1 MATQK
6 LTAAFI
12 QNARAEAGK
21 ERSIYWDSTL
31 PSFGLM
37 VTKAGHRSYVLQYRN
52 SGQTSRRITLP
63 SVLNLDPARKE
74 ARKILGEV
82 ARGQDPAQER
92 RKTANPNTLQAVAER
107 YLEREGRKLRSTPR
121 RKADLERLVYP
132 TLGNRP
138 IEDIK
143 RSDINALLDT
153 VEDQRGAA
161 MADSI
166 LGTLRRICGW
176 HAIRDDRYTPPF
188 VRGMARR
195 TKEERERSR
204 ILTDDELRRV
214 WKAAE
219 TFPGPWG
226 FYIRFLLLTAC
237 RRTEAAAMTWDEISD
252 DGVWTIPAKRVKT
265 GIETALPLSKAALKL
280 LSGVPRIQDC
290 PHVFTATGRGPITNF
305 SFNKLQ
311 LDMASGVKGWRLHDL
326 RRTAR
331 SLMSRAEVN
340 ADVAERCLGHVI
352 PGVRGVYDKHHYIPQ
367 MRAAF
372 EDLAK
377 EIAAVVG
384 R

>member
-6 LTAAFI
+6 LTAAFV
-12 QNARAEAGK
+12 QNARAEEGK
-21 ERSIYWDSTL
+21 DRTIYWDSSL
-31 PSFGLM
+31 SSFGLM

-52 SGQTSRRITLP
+52 GGQTSRRITLS
-63 SVLNLDPARKE
+63 SVLNLDSARRE

-82 ARGQDPAQER
+82 ARGEDPAQDR
-92 RKTANPNTLQAVAER
+92 RKTANPNTLQAVCER
-107 YLEREGRKLRSTPR
+107 YLTREGPKLRSAAR

-132 TLGNRP
+132 TLGSKP
-138 IEDIK
+138 IESIK
-143 RSDINALLDT
+143 RSDINALLDS
-153 VEDQRGAA
+153 VEDERGAA

-166 LGTLRRICGW
+166 LATLRRVCGW

-195 TKEERERSR
+195 TKEQRERDR

-226 FYIRFLLLTAC
+226 VYIRFLLLTAC
-237 RRTEAAAMTWDEISD
+237 RRTEAAAMTWDELSN
-252 DGVWTIPAKRVKT
+252 GVWTIPAKRVKT
-265 GIETALPLSKAALKL
+265 GVETALPLSKAALKL

-290 PHVFTATGRGPITNF
+290 PHVFTASGRGPITNF

-352 PGVRGVYDKHHYIPQ
+352 PGVRGVYDRHKYIAE
-367 MRAAF
+367 MGKAF
-372 EDLAK
+372 EALAK

>member
-6 LTAAFI
+6 LTTGFV
-12 QNARAEAGK
+12 QNARAEEGK

-37 VTKAGHRSYVLQYRN
+37 VTRAGHRSYVLQYRN
-52 SGQTSRRITLP
+52 GGQTSRRITLS
-63 SVLNLDPARKE
+63 SVLNLDSARKE

-82 ARGQDPAQER
+82 ARGEDPAQER
-92 RKTANPNTLQAVAER
+92 RKVANPNTLKAVAER
-107 YLEREGRKLRSTPR
+107 YLEREGRKLRSAPR

-138 IEDIK
+138 IESIK

-153 VEDQRGAA
+153 VEDERGAA

-176 HAIRDDRYTPPF
+176 HAIRDDGYTPPF

-195 TKEERERSR
+195 TQQERSRSR
-204 ILTDDELRRV
+204 ILSDDELRRV
-214 WKAAE
+214 WRAAE

-226 FYIRFLLLTAC
+226 VYIRFLLLTAC
-237 RRTEAAAMTWDEISD
+237 RRTEAAGMAWGEIADS
-252 DGVWTIPAKRVKT
+252 VWTISASRAKT
-265 GIETALPLSKAALKL
+265 GVERALPLSKTALKL
-280 LSGVPRIQDC
+280 LAEIPRIKDC
-290 PHVFTATGRGPITNF
+290 PHVFTSTGRGPITNF
-305 SFNKLQ
+305 SFQK
-311 LDMASGVKGWRLHDL
+311 MAFDHACGVTKWRLHDL

-331 SLMSRAEVN
+331 SLMSRCPGVSP
-340 ADVAERCLGHVI
+340 DIAERCLGHVI
-352 PGVRGVYDKHHYIPQ
+352 PGVRGVYDRHKYLAE
-367 MRAAF
+367 MGKAF
-372 EDLAK
+372 EALAVQ
-377 EIAAVVG
+377 IAAIV

>member
-6 LTAAFI
+6 LTAAFV
-12 QNARAEAGK
+12 QDARAEEGK

-52 SGQTSRRITLP
+52 GGQTSRRITL
-63 SVLNLDPARKE
+63 SGVLNLDAARKE

-92 RKTANPNTLQAVAER
+92 RKTANPNTLQAICER
-107 YLEREGRKLRSTPR
+107 YLTREGPKLRSTPR

-132 TLGNRP
+132 ALGNRP

-176 HAIRDDRYTPPF
+176 HAIRDDGYTPPF

-195 TKEERERSR
+195 TKEERERDR

-226 FYIRFLLLTAC
+226 VYIRFLLLTAC
-237 RRTEAAAMTWDEISD
+237 RRTEAAAMTWDELSN
-252 DGVWTIPAKRVKT
+252 GVWTIPAKRVKT
-265 GIETALPLSKAALKL
+265 GVETALPLSKAALKL

-290 PHVFTATGRGPITNF
+290 PHVFTASGRGPITNF

-352 PGVRGVYDKHHYIPQ
+352 PGVRGVYDRHKYIAE
-367 MRAAF
+367 MGKAF
-372 EDLAK
+372 EALAK

>member
-6 LTAAFI
+6 LTAAFVE
-12 QNARAEAGK
+12 NARAEEGK
-21 ERSIYWDSTL
+21 ERSIYWDSSL

-52 SGQTSRRITLP
+52 GGQTSRRITL
-63 SVLNLDPARKE
+63 SGVLKLDSARKE
-74 ARKILGEV
+74 GRKILGEV
-82 ARGQDPAQER
+82 ARGQDPAQQR
-92 RKTANPNTLQAVAER
+92 RKTANPNTLQAVCER
-107 YLEREGRKLRSTPR
+107 YLTREGPKLRSTPR

-153 VEDQRGAA
+153 VEDERGAA

-166 LGTLRRICGW
+166 LATLRRVCGW

-195 TKEERERSR
+195 TKEERERDR

-237 RRTEAAAMTWDEISD
+237 RRTEAAAMTWDEISN
-252 DGVWTIPAKRVKT
+252 GVWTIPASRVKT
-265 GIETALPLSKAALKL
+265 KVETALPLSKAALKL
-280 LSGVPRIQDC
+280 LAEIPRIQDC
-290 PHVFTATGRGPITNF
+290 PYVFTATGRGPITNF
-305 SFNKLQ
+305 SFAKLQ
-311 LDMASGVKGWRLHDL
+311 LDLASGVKDWRLHDL

-331 SLMSRAEVN
+331 SLMGRARINV
-340 ADVAERCLGHVI
+340 DIAERCLGHVI
-352 PGVRGVYDKHHYIPQ
+352 PGVRGVYDRHKYIAE
-367 MRAAF
+367 MGEAF
-372 EDLAK
+372 KALAK
-377 EIAAVVG
+377 QIDAVVG
-384 R
+384 

>member
-6 LTAAFI
+6 LTTAFV
-12 QNARAEAGK
+12 QNAQAEAGK

-52 SGQTSRRITLP
+52 GGQTSRRITLP
-63 SVLNLDPARKE
+63 SVLNLDAARRE
-74 ARKILGEV
+74 ARKLLGEV
-82 ARGQDPAQER
+82 ARGQDPALER
-92 RKTANPNTLQAVAER
+92 RKASNPNTLRAVAER
-107 YLEREGRKLRSTPR
+107 YLEREGRKLRSAAR

-132 TLGNRP
+132 VIGNRP

-153 VEDQRGAA
+153 VEDERGAA

-166 LGTLRRICGW
+166 LATLRRVCGW
-176 HAIRDDRYTPPF
+176 HAIRDDRYLPPF

-195 TKEERERSR
+195 TKEERERDR
-204 ILTDDELRRV
+204 TLTDDELRRV

-219 TFPGPWG
+219 SFPGPWG
-226 FYIRFLLLTAC
+226 VYIRFLLLTAC
-237 RRTEAAAMTWDEISD
+237 RRTEAAAMTWDEISE

-265 GIETALPLSKAALKL
+265 GVETALPLSKAALKL
-280 LSGVPRIQDC
+280 LAEIPRIKDC
-290 PHVFTATGRGPITNF
+290 PYVFTATGRGPITNF
-305 SFNKLQ
+305 SFSKLQ

-331 SLMSRAEVN
+331 SLMSRAGVN
-340 ADVAERCLGHVI
+340 ADIAERCLGHVI
-352 PGVRGVYDKHHYIPQ
+352 PGVRGVYDRHKYIAE
-367 MRAAF
+367 MRKAF
-372 EDLAK
+372 DALAK

>member
-6 LTAAFI
+6 LTSSFV
-12 QNARAEAGK
+12 QDARAEAGK
-21 ERSIYWDSTL
+21 DRTIYWDSTL

-37 VTKAGHRSYVLQYRN
+37 VTKAGHRSWVLQYRN
-52 SGQTSRRITLP
+52 RQTSRRITLS
-63 SVLNLDPARKE
+63 SVLNLDTARRE
-74 ARKILGEV
+74 ARKLLGEV

-107 YLEREGRKLRSTPR
+107 YLEREGRKLRSGAR

-132 TLGNRP
+132 SLGNRP
-138 IEDIK
+138 IEDVK
-143 RSDINALLDT
+143 RSDINALLDS
-153 VEDQRGAA
+153 VEDERGAA

-195 TKEERERSR
+195 TKEERERDR
-204 ILTDDELRRV
+204 TLTDDELRRV
-214 WKAAE
+214 WKAAV

-226 FYIRFLLLTAC
+226 VYIRFLLLTAC
-237 RRTEAAAMTWDEISD
+237 RRTEAAAMTWGEISE

-265 GIETALPLSKAALKL
+265 GVETALPLSKAALKL
-280 LSGVPRIQDC
+280 LGGIPRIQDC
-290 PHVFTATGRGPITNF
+290 PFVFTATGRRPITNF

-311 LDMASGVKGWRLHDL
+311 FDIACGVRDWRLHDL

-331 SLMSRAEVN
+331 SLMSRAGIN
-340 ADVAERCLGHVI
+340 ADIAERCLGHVI
-352 PGVRGVYDKHHYIPQ
+352 PGVRGVYDRHKYIAE

-372 EDLAK
+372 EALAK
-377 EIAAVVG
+377 EIDAIV

>member
-6 LTAAFI
+6 LTAAFV
-12 QNARAEAGK
+12 QNARAEDGK

-52 SGQTSRRITLP
+52 GSQTSRRITFS
-63 SVLNLDPARKE
+63 SVLNLKAARRE
-74 ARKILGEV
+74 ARKLLGEV
-82 ARGQDPAQER
+82 ERGQDPAQDR
-92 RKTANPNTLQAVAER
+92 RKTANPNTLQAICER
-107 YLEREGRKLRSTPR
+107 YLTREGPKLRSTPR

-153 VEDQRGAA
+153 VEDERGAA

-195 TKEERERSR
+195 TKEERERDR

-226 FYIRFLLLTAC
+226 VYIRFLLLTAC
-237 RRTEAAAMTWDEISD
+237 RRTEAAAMTWDEISN
-252 DGVWTIPAKRVKT
+252 GVWTIPAKRVKT
-265 GIETALPLSKAALKL
+265 GVETLLPLSKAALKL
-280 LSGVPRIQDC
+280 LGEIPRIQDC
-290 PHVFTATGRGPITNF
+290 PHVFTASGRRPITNF

-352 PGVRGVYDKHHYIPQ
+352 LGVRGVYDRHKYIAE
-367 MRAAF
+367 MGKAF
-372 EDLAK
+372 EALAK
-377 EIAAVVG
+377 EIAAIV

>member
-6 LTAAFI
+6 LTAAFV
-12 QNARAEAGK
+12 QDARAEDGK
-21 ERSIYWDSTL
+21 DRSIFWDSTL

-37 VTKAGHRSYVLQYRN
+37 VTKAGHRSWVLQYRN
-52 SGQTSRRITLP
+52 GQTSRRITL
-63 SVLNLDPARKE
+63 SAVLNLDSARKE

-82 ARGQDPAQER
+82 ARGHDPAQER
-92 RKTANPNTLQAVAER
+92 RKASNPNTLQAVAER
-107 YLEREGRKLRSTPR
+107 YLEREGRKLRSAAR

-132 TLGNRP
+132 VMGNRP

-143 RSDINALLDT
+143 RSDINALLDS
-153 VEDQRGAA
+153 VEDERGAA

-166 LGTLRRICGW
+166 LATLRRVCGW
-176 HAIRDDRYTPPF
+176 HAIRDDSYALPF

-195 TKEERERSR
+195 TKVERERSR

-226 FYIRFLLLTAC
+226 VYIRFLLLTAC
-237 RRTEAAAMTWDEISD
+237 RRTEAAAMTWGEIE

-265 GIETALPLSKAALKL
+265 GVETALPLSKAALKL
-280 LSGVPRIQDC
+280 LGGIPRIQDC

-305 SFNKLQ
+305 SFAKLQ
-311 LDMASGVKGWRLHDL
+311 LDLASGVKGWRLHDL

-331 SLMSRAEVN
+331 SLMSRAGIN
-340 ADVAERCLGHVI
+340 ADIAERCLGHVI
-352 PGVRGVYDKHHYIPQ
+352 PGVRGVYDRHKYIAE
-367 MRAAF
+367 MGKAF
-372 EDLAK
+372 EALAK
-377 EIAAVVG
+377 EIAAIV